1 MRVDST
7 APPPKILGHT
17 YWLPGVEGITLEA
30 MLTEFVRSPGPLRLV
45 IEKFRNESG
54 QWVYSFQIDK
64 P

>member
-1 MRVDST
+1 MDDAHT
-7 APPPKILGHT
+7 PPKILGHA

-30 MLTEFVRSPGPLRLV
+30 MLTEFVRSPEPLRLV
-45 IEKFRNESG
+45 IEKSRNESG